1 MNNTRSKY
9 QVHAV
14 IQGVNYSTAHFD
26 DAEAGFPL
34 ERRLNRIE
42 RVVASYRGKIDRR
55 FKNGLLTTFDTADA
69 ALLGACEMQLRCAVL
84 PQVSKHRLAL
94 RIGIHQG
101 VVRQRA
107 IDDTDNTPEVAER
120 LAVVDNGI
128 LVSGLV
134 IDALNPELRKI
145 SRPVEYSSAELATH
159 KIDWRSEIPS
169 AAYGGESFWPTNMG
183 SLPIGPYL
191 LLHYGMKTLD
201 LTLDNPTVTIGRD
214 PQSDLVLSDIHVSRN
229 HCQIERR
236 ENCIVLTDTS
246 TNGTTVLR
254 DGASELLVKNSNTI
268 LKGKGL
274 LFFGRPFNSERRGGV
289 RYESN

>member
-1 MNNTRSKY
+1 MNTTRSKY
-9 QVHAV
+9 QVYAV
-14 IQGVNYSTAHFD
+14 VQGFNYSTARFD

-42 RVVASYRGKIDRR
+42 RVAVSYRGTIDRR
-55 FKNGLLTTFDTADA
+55 FKNGLLMSFETADS
-69 ALLGACEMQLRCAVL
+69 ALLGSCEMQHRCAVL
-84 PQVSKHRLAL
+84 PQASKHRLAL

-101 VVRQRA
+101 AVRQRA
-107 IDDTDNTPEVAER
+107 IDAMDNTQEIAER

-134 IDALNPELRKI
+134 VDALNPDLRAL

-169 AAYGGESFWPTNMG
+169 AAYGGESFWPTNTG
-183 SLPIGPYL
+183 GLPVGPYL

-214 PQSDLVLSDIHVSRN
+214 PRSDLVLSDIHVSRN

-236 ENCIVLTDTS
+236 ENCIVLTDSS
-246 TNGTTVLR
+246 TNGTSVMR
-254 DGASELLVKNSNTI
+254 DGATELLVKNAHTI

-274 LFFGRPFNSERRGGV
+274 LFFGRPFHGERRGGV